1 MESIIPIIV
10 VMVVVILGVIIAWK
24 IFASLARKKKNIERA
39 MKLVTMQIHL
49 PPSTDDIQ
57 GGGRDE
63 RDVANEEISK
73 AQVMYGIL
81 SSTLKKG
88 LINKFY
94 GQRAISFEIISNE
107 GLINYYAVVPAVLT
121 ETVRQAVTAAY
132 PTARLEEVRD
142 PNFFNKEGGINGV
155 CGGEFRFK
163 KEASYPISTFQD
175 SRFDASLGLM
185 NAMSTAKP
193 GDGLALQLI
202 IRPSDGAWISDS
214 LKRIQNIKDGK
225 GGSAS
230 TSALSKIAS
239 GTGQLIGDL
248 NNAFWLWVFIMFLVL
263 RFYIRRTVL
272 AMTIFIRCSNLPQ

>member
-1 MESIIPIIV
+1 MGGIIPIAIV
-10 VMVVVILGVIIAWK
+10 AVVVIVGVIIAWK
-24 IFASLARKKKNIERA
+24 LFVASVRKKKNIERA

-88 LINKFY
+88 LMNKFY
-94 GQRAISFEIISNE
+94 GQRAISFEIIAHE

-121 ETVRQAVTAAY
+121 ETVRQAITAAY

-142 PNFFNKEGGINGV
+142 PNFFNKDGGVNGV

-163 KEASYPISTFQD
+163 KDASYPISTFQD
-175 SRFDASLGLM
+175 SRFDAALGLM

-193 GDGLALQLI
+193 GDGLALQI
-202 IRPSDGAWISDS
+202 IVRPSDGAWISDS
-214 LKRIQNIKDGK
+214 LKRIQNIK
-225 GGSAS
+225 
-230 TSALSKIAS
+230 
-239 GTGQLIGDL
+239 
-248 NNAFWLWVFIMFLVL
+248 
-263 RFYIRRTVL
+263 IRQS
-272 AMTIFIRCSNLPQ
+272 IQ

>member
-155 CGGEFRFK
+155 CGGEFLLQGRDRRFR
-163 KEASYPISTFQD
+163 ESGRHCGAVSAG
-175 SRFDASLGLM
+175 RE
-185 NAMSTAKP
+185 
-193 GDGLALQLI
+193 DGLGQD
-202 IRPSDGAWISDS
+202 RHVGVCGQPCDGLSGDA
-214 LKRIQNIKDGK
+214 
-225 GGSAS
+225 GG
-230 TSALSKIAS
+230 
-239 GTGQLIGDL
+239 
-248 NNAFWLWVFIMFLVL
+248 
-263 RFYIRRTVL
+263 Y
-272 AMTIFIRCSNLPQ
+272 